1 VIDMKTL
8 NVILGV
14 LVLAAATLA
23 APAMLASIVAG
34 SAGLLM
40 LASAGPTLAP
50 APVVQT
56 VQIVRQ
62 VAASTVNVFELEGG
76 TGVVVFR
83 QVNGKLVS
91 RLYRAQA

>member
-1 VIDMKTL
+1 MKTL

-62 VAASTVNVFELEGG
+62 VEAPTVNVFELEGG

>member
-1 VIDMKTL
+1 MKKL

-34 SAGLLM
+34 AAGLLM
-40 LASAGPTLAP
+40 MASGPTLAP
-50 APVVQT
+50 APLVNAVH
-56 VQIVRQ
+56 IVRQ
-62 VAASTVNVFELEGG
+62 VDVQPAIKVFELAGG
-76 TGVVVFR
+76 AGVVVFR

-91 RLYRAQA
+91 RFYRAQA

>member
-1 VIDMKTL
+1 MKTL
-8 NVILGV
+8 NMILGV

>member
-1 VIDMKTL
+1 MKTL

-83 QVNGKLVS
+83 QVNGRLVS

>member
-1 VIDMKTL
+1 MKML

-14 LVLAAATLA
+14 LVLAAAILA
-23 APAMLASIVAG
+23 APAVLASIVAG

-62 VAASTVNVFELEGG
+62 VEAPTVNVFELEGG

-91 RLYRAQA
+91 RFYRAQA

>member
-1 VIDMKTL
+1 MKTL

-23 APAMLASIVAG
+23 APAVLASIVAG

-62 VAASTVNVFELEGG
+62 VEAPTVNVFELEGG

-91 RLYRAQA
+91 RFYRAQA

>member
-1 VIDMKTL
+1 MKML

-23 APAMLASIVAG
+23 APAVLASIVAG

-62 VAASTVNVFELEGG
+62 VEAPTVNVFELEGG

-91 RLYRAQA
+91 RFYRAQA

>member
-1 VIDMKTL
+1 MKML

-23 APAMLASIVAG
+23 FPAMLASIVAG
-34 SAGLLM
+34 AAGVLM

-62 VAASTVNVFELEGG
+62 VEAPTVNVFELEGG

-91 RLYRAQA
+91 RFYRAQA

>member
-1 VIDMKTL
+1 MKML

-23 APAMLASIVAG
+23 APAVLASIVAG

-62 VAASTVNVFELEGG
+62 VEAPTVNVFELEGG

-91 RLYRAQA
+91 RFYRAQV

>member
-1 VIDMKTL
+1 MKTL
-8 NVILGV
+8 NLILGV

-23 APAMLASIVAG
+23 APAVLASIVAG

-62 VAASTVNVFELEGG
+62 VEAPTVNVFELEGG

-91 RLYRAQA
+91 RFYRAQA